1 VRHLHEPVADVAAP
15 LGVGRL
21 ARDGDERGENP
32 RRVAVADGADG
43 ELSTDGAHRRSI
55 ASPKE

>member
-32 RRVAVADGADG
+32 RRVAVAGG